1 MATEL
6 RLPRMSDEMQE
17 GTVSRWLKQ
26 EGDAVAKGDP
36 LVEVETEKVIVE
48 VEATISGVLLE
59 IVAREQEIV
68 PVDGVLC
75 LIGKQGEKP
84 RAARSSLEKQP
95 GQPASN
101 EAARPAASN
110 VVPLV
115 QTSPPAVAQSAVAQS
130 VHETAAVADA
140 VVTPLA
146 RRVAR
151 ELGIDLAEVQGSG
164 IGGKI
169 IMSDLQPYMAGG
181 KPEAADPAVR
191 RNPPAARL
199 TALPTRSP
207 VAQPVPGPTALSA
220 QGPTYTDVPHSPMRG
235 TVARRMAESKAGI
248 PHFYM
253 TIEID
258 MAACLAKRDQLNEK
272 MSGGRISMNDVMVKA
287 AAAALMKVPELNAEY
302 TQGAVRRY
310 AVAHIGFAV
319 AIDEGLVTPVLRDCH
334 AKGIGTIAR
343 ESAQLIEKAKSRA
356 LRPEDMQG
364 GTFTISN
371 LGMHEVV
378 EFSAIINPP
387 QVGILAIARPVERPV
402 VKNGW
407 VVISPRLNAT
417 LSADHRAVDG
427 VTGAAFLTAFKT
439 VLEDPEQMLL

>member
-48 VEATISGVLLE
+48 VEATVSGVLLE
-59 IVAREQEIV
+59 IVAREQETV

-84 RAARSSLEKQP
+84 RAARSSHKI
-95 GQPASN
+95 QPAQPAGN
-101 EAARPAASN
+101 EAAQPAASN

-115 QTSPPAVAQSAVAQS
+115 QISPPAVAQLAVAQPAGAQPS
-130 VHETAAVADA
+130 SGNAALAQV

-151 ELGIDLAEVQGSG
+151 ELGIDLGGIQGSG

-181 KPEAADPAVR
+181 RPEPAGAAAPAKR
-191 RNPPAARL
+191 AEPP
-199 TALPTRSP
+199 TALP
-207 VAQPVPGPTALSA
+207 A
-220 QGPTYTDVPHSPMRG
+220 QGPAYTDVPHSPMRG

-253 TIEID
+253 TMEID
-258 MAACLAKRDQLNEK
+258 MAACLAKRDLLNEK
-272 MSGGRISMNDVMVKA
+272 MSDGRISMNDVMLKA
-287 AAAALMKVPELNAEY
+287 AAAALMRVPELNAVY
-302 TQGAVRRY
+302 TEGAVRRY
-310 AVAHIGFAV
+310 SEAHIGFAV
-319 AIDEGLVTPVLRDCH
+319 AMDEGLVTPVLRDCH

-343 ESAQLIEKAKSRA
+343 ESAQLIEKSKSRA

-371 LGMHEVV
+371 LGMHDVV

-387 QVGILAIARPVERPV
+387 QVGILAIARTVERPV

-407 VVISPRLNAT
+407 MVISPMLNAT

-439 VLEDPEQMLL
+439 ILEDPERMLL